1 MRTMDKSK
9 PDIMKNIKA
18 FTIVLII
25 WFAGELISGWIRDFI
40 IIPGSILGFIT
51 LFILLQLKIVKLEL
65 MNDMADF
72 FLKHVTLMLI
82 PVAISFI
89 SYFDVIGANIIPIL
103 ICGVVVTIISLVL
116 TMKFT
121 DILVSISE
129 KRKKVADE

>member
-1 MRTMDKSK
+1 MDKSK

-103 ICGVVVTIISLVL
+103 ICGVIVTIISLVL
-116 TMKFT
+116 TMKFV
-121 DILVSISE
+121 DILVNASE
-129 KRKKVADE
+129 KRKKVANE

>member
-1 MRTMDKSK
+1 MDKSK

-116 TMKFT
+116 TMKFV
-121 DILVSISE
+121 DILVNASE
-129 KRKKVADE
+129 KRKKVANE

>member
-1 MRTMDKSK
+1 MDKNK

-18 FTIVLII
+18 FTIILII
-25 WFAGELISGWIRDFI
+25 WFFGELISGWIHDFI
-40 IIPGSILGFIT
+40 IIPGSIIGFI
-51 LFILLQLKIVKLEL
+51 LMFLLLQFKVIKLEL

-103 ICGVVVTIISLVL
+103 ICGVIVTIISLVL
-116 TMKFT
+116 TMKFV
-121 DILVSISE
+121 DILVLISE
-129 KRKKVADE
+129 KRKKALNE